1 MGAET
6 QLALRSMMKLRLAEN
21 YFMSHR
27 DDRLVEKKR
36 RDTIDGLFVISFVG
50 PFYDLISDALSRC
63 TKETFWGLTDEPIFT
78 GFLWVNAV
86 ITFRTEVSSR

>member
-6 QLALRSMMKLRLAEN
+6 QLALRSMMKLRLAEIF
-21 YFMSHR
+21 FMSHR

-36 RDTIDGLFVISFVG
+36 RDTINGLFVMSLFG

-63 TKETFWGLTDEPIFT
+63 TKQSLWGLADESIFT
-78 GFLWVNAV
+78 RSLWINTVVAFRAN
-86 ITFRTEVSSR
+86 ITA